1 MYLEGFRELLFISIL
16 LNTVCA
22 AGVCNVS
29 ASHMQI
35 NTILQMKINPAEL
48 GRLNPTP
55 DLGEA
60 PASIRAWQKPTHV
73 TLCNL
78 SDGTAINLI

>member
-1 MYLEGFRELLFISIL
+1 MYLGGFRELFFISIL

-48 GRLNPTP
+48 GGLNATP

-60 PASIRAWQKPTHV
+60 PASIRAQHMS
-73 TLCNL
+73 LCNL
-78 SDGTAINLI
+78 VDGTAINLI

>member
-1 MYLEGFRELLFISIL
+1 M
-16 LNTVCA
+16 CA

-48 GRLNPTP
+48 GGLNPTP
-55 DLGEA
+55 ELGEA
-60 PASIRAWQKPTHV
+60 PASIRAWQSPTHV
-73 TLCNL
+73 ALCNL
-78 SDGTAINLI
+78 MNGTAINLI

>member
-1 MYLEGFRELLFISIL
+1 MYLGGFRELFFISIL

-29 ASHMQI
+29 ASHIQI

-48 GRLNPTP
+48 GRLNATP

-60 PASIRAWQKPTHV
+60 PAPLDPNTCHSVQSRGWD
-73 TLCNL
+73 
-78 SDGTAINLI
+78 SY